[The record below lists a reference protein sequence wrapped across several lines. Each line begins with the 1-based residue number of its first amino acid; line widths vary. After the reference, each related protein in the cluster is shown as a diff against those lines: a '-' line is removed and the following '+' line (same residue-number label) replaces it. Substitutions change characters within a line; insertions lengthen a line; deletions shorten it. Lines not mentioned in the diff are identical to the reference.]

1 MRAEEARRARRRSL
15 LLQGGLVAVVLLVVV
30 GVTAAVLSQRQDDT
44 TASSGSSS
52 SSSGSSGSSSTPAGF
67 TSDGVV
73 SVGSDQ
79 APVTL
84 TLVEDFACP
93 ACRAFEAANASL
105 FKSYAS
111 GDEVRLDYRP
121 IAFLDRVSTDGYSS
135 RALNAAACVVDA
147 DQADWP
153 AMHEALYASQ
163 PAEGGPGLS
172 EDELVSLAVGAGADE
187 QDVRSCIADDTF
199 GSWVESTT
207 GSVTSQSWFTGTPT
221 VLVDGTPIDD
231 VSAAGIQQAVED
243 ARGE

>member
-15 LLQGGLVAVVLLVVV
+15 LVQGGLVAVVLLVVV
-30 GVTAAVLSQRQDDT
+30 GITAAVLSQRQDDT
-44 TASSGSSS
+44 AA
-52 SSSGSSGSSSTPAGF
+52 SSGSSGSSGPSSTPAGF
-67 TSDGVV
+67 TPDGVV

-84 TLVEDFACP
+84 ALVEDFACP
-93 ACRAFEAANASL
+93 ACQAFEAANASL
-105 FKSYAS
+105 FESYAS

-121 IAFLDRVSTDGYSS
+121 IAFLDRVSTDDYSS

-147 DQADWP
+147 DEADWP
-153 AMHEALYASQ
+153 AMHDALYASQ

-207 GSVTSQSWFTGTPT
+207 ASVTDQSWFTGTPT
-221 VLVDGTPIDD
+221 VLVNGEPLDD
-231 VSAAGIQQAVED
+231 VSTAGIQQAVED

>member
-1 MRAEEARRARRRSL
+1 MRAEEASRARRRSL
-15 LLQGGLVAVVLLVVV
+15 LVQGGLVAVVLLVVV
-30 GVTAAVLSQRQDDT
+30 GITAAVLSQRQDDT

-52 SSSGSSGSSSTPAGF
+52 SSGSSGSSSTPAGF
-67 TSDGVV
+67 TPDGVV

-93 ACRAFEAANASL
+93 ACQAFEAANASL
-105 FKSYAS
+105 FESYAG

-147 DQADWP
+147 DEADWP
-153 AMHEALYASQ
+153 AMHDALYASQ

-207 GSVTSQSWFTGTPT
+207 ASVTDQSWFTGTPT
-221 VLVDGTPIDD
+221 VLVNGEPLDD
-231 VSAAGIQQAVED
+231 VSTAGIQQAVED